1 MISPLTIEN
10 KKDEDF
16 EIEDP
21 LKLDLDFFDEE
32 FGSIVKQAYEDILET
47 SSTSTLTSTNKI
59 SSTTDSSSYLLNYD
73 GFQYDV
79 GMNSSLSLLSSENDK
94 DITKNSVGYIQCN
107 SNIQIC
113 EVNDIIMVL

>member
-1 MISPLTIEN
+1 MAKRGFGAGLAWLQAV
-10 KKDEDF
+10 
-16 EIEDP
+16 EITALAGQP
-21 LKLDLDFFDEE
+21 AFFDEE

>member
-1 MISPLTIEN
+1 MMISPLTIEN

-21 LKLDLDFFDEE
+21 LKLE